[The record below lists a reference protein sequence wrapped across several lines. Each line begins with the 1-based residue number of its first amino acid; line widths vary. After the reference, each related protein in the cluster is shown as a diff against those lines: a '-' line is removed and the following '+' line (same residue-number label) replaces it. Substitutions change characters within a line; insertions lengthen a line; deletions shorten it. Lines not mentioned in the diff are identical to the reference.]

1 MTESKYPE
9 YVNRMFEVN
18 LKIQRLK
25 PVDRDSGKRHV
36 PTPDGIASFL
46 GLLNEHSKT
55 YKSEQSSITESEKN
69 QTNETD
75 KQQTQDANEAN
86 AKLRRQLIEWNPEK
100 DPQISGDPYK
110 TVFIGRLDYN
120 IDEIELNKKFSMFGE
135 IEHVRVVRDKTSQK
149 SKGYAFVVYKNTQDA
164 QLAFQRGNG
173 MIINDRK
180 VVVDVERGRVVK
192 NWKPRRLAGGL
203 GGRHY
208 TSRLK
213 VIERTKQASVSKS
226 GPQATT
232 TARRTIPNGPQQPTT
247 QEGYGYGS
255 SSGSYRGGNSGSGGG
270 YGSQQQSS
278 YSHSGYY
285 DNNRGGGSNSYD
297 RHGGGY
303 AGYGRSQGQ
312 GYHSYGSHG
321 GRERRHPRY

>member
-9 YVNRMFEVN
+9 YVNKMFEFK
-18 LKIQRLK
+18 LKIQHLK

-36 PTPDGIASFL
+36 PTPDGIAAFL
-46 GLLNEHSKT
+46 GLLNENAKT
-55 YKSEQSSITESEKN
+55 YKSEQSSIPDPEKKP
-69 QTNETD
+69 TAEPT
-75 KQQTQDANEAN
+75 KPQTQDANEAN

-100 DPQISGDPYK
+100 DPQITGDPYK

-135 IEHVRVVRDKTSQK
+135 VEHVRVVRDKTSQK
-149 SKGYAFVVYKNTQDA
+149 SKGYAFAVYKNKQEA

-180 VVVDVERGRVVK
+180 IVVDVERGRVVK

-213 VIERTKQASVSKS
+213 WS
-226 GPQATT
+226 
-232 TARRTIPNGPQQPTT
+232 
-247 QEGYGYGS
+247 
-255 SSGSYRGGNSGSGGG
+255 
-270 YGSQQQSS
+270 
-278 YSHSGYY
+278 
-285 DNNRGGGSNSYD
+285 
-297 RHGGGY
+297 
-303 AGYGRSQGQ
+303 
-312 GYHSYGSHG
+312 
-321 GRERRHPRY
+321 